1 MNGRRLTNIAGALI
15 EAWDELR
22 IHKLRVLLSLV
33 GVAVAVAAMTFVLAI
48 GQMFG
53 QANNEFMERMS
64 GRQIT
69 LTANAYQTS
78 SDGSPADPTAVV
90 AAYRGAV
97 ERFEITH
104 SSVVA
109 MQQATVRG
117 AIATLQPQLTLID
130 PEYGTIH
137 RRSAT
142 EGRWLEA
149 GDAQRRAPAMVVNEV
164 FMSRAGLPPVAEHPE
179 VHIPGDPGFTAVIVG
194 VVKNDQGQWTEPQA
208 WALYDSWTA
217 AAASGGAA
225 ASGDPMMGG
234 GGIPMLEVWVEPSAA
249 SRGTEALQAYLG
261 GELGEGWAADVMSND
276 QSQWGDPTAS
286 FQTIVLGIGILVLA
300 LGALSLV
307 NITLVTVKHRVREI
321 GIRRSFG
328 ATSGRVFFSIML
340 ESVVATA
347 VAGVVGVGLAIVAM
361 RYVPMSMWLGMPI
374 EDTPPFPM
382 STAVI
387 GLVAATAVGALAGL
401 LPAVYA
407 VRVRPV
413 DAIRT

>member
-33 GVAVAVAAMTFVLAI
+33 GVAVAVAAMTTVLAI
-48 GQMFG
+48 GQIFG
-53 QANNEFMERMS
+53 QANSEFMERMS

-69 LTANAYQTS
+69 LTTNVHPSGEGAAA
-78 SDGSPADPTAVV
+78 ADATAVV
-90 AAYRGAV
+90 GAYRGAV
-97 ERFEITH
+97 DRFAITH

-109 MQQATVRG
+109 QTQATVRG
-117 AIATLQPQLTLID
+117 ATATIQPQLTLVD
-130 PEYGTIH
+130 PGYGLIH
-137 RRSAT
+137 RRNAT
-142 EGRWLEA
+142 EGRWLDD
-149 GDAQRRAPAMVVNEV
+149 GDVQRRAPALVVNEV
-164 FMSRAGLPPVAEHPE
+164 FMSRAGLPPLTEHPE
-179 VHIPGDPGFTAVIVG
+179 VHIPGDPGFTAVVVG
-194 VVKNDQGQWTEPQA
+194 VVPNDNGEWTEPQA
-208 WALYDSWTA
+208 WSLYDSWTA
-217 AAASGGAA
+217 AAASGGIPSA
-225 ASGDPMMGG
+225 DPAMGG
-234 GGIPMLEVWVEPSAA
+234 GTVPMLEVWVEPEQAT
-249 SRGTEALQAYLG
+249 RGTDALQAYLA
-261 GELGEGWAADVMSND
+261 GEMGEGWSVDVMSND
-276 QSQWGDPTAS
+276 QSQWGDPTAT

-361 RYVPMSMWLGMPI
+361 RYIPFATWLGMPV
-374 EDTPPFPM
+374 EDVPAFPM
-382 STAVI
+382 STAVV

-401 LPAVYA
+401 LPAIYA

>member
-1 MNGRRLTNIAGALI
+1 MNGRRLTNLAGALI

-48 GQMFG
+48 GQIFG
-53 QANNEFMERMS
+53 QANSEFMERMS

-69 LTANAYQTS
+69 LTAAAYQTS
-78 SDGSPADPTAVV
+78 ATGGAPDTAAVV
-90 AAYRGAV
+90 QAYRGAV
-97 ERFEITH
+97 DRFQITH
-104 SSVVA
+104 SSVIA
-109 MQQATVRG
+109 RSGATMRG
-117 AIATLQPQLTLID
+117 TTATIQPQLTLID
-130 PEYGTIH
+130 PSYGIIH

-142 EGRWLEA
+142 QGRWLED
-149 GDAQRRAPAMVVNEV
+149 GDSQRRAPALVVNEI
-164 FMSRAGLPPVAEHPE
+164 FMTRSGLPPLSEHPE
-179 VHIPGDPGFTAVIVG
+179 VHIPGDPGFTAVVVG
-194 VVKNDQGQWTEPQA
+194 VVPNDSGQWTEPQA
-208 WALYDSWTA
+208 WALYDSWSA
-217 AAASGGAA
+217 AAASGGTT
-225 ASGDPMMGG
+225 ASSDPMYGDGG
-234 GGIPMLEVWVEPSAA
+234 VPQLEVWVDPAQSA
-249 SRGTEALQAYLG
+249 RGTDALRNYLA
-261 GELGEGWAADVMSND
+261 GELGETWQVDVMNND
-276 QSQWGDPTAS
+276 QSQWGDPTAM

-347 VAGVVGVGLAIVAM
+347 VAGVAGVGLAIVAM
-361 RYVPMSMWLGMPI
+361 RYFPVAMWLSMPV
-374 EDTPPFPM
+374 EDTPAFPM
-382 STAVI
+382 STAVV
-387 GLVAATAVGALAGL
+387 GLAAATVVGALAGL
-401 LPAVYA
+401 LPAIYA